1 MNKKVIALGAAA
13 VLMLTL
19 AACKSEEPA
28 VNAETVPET
37 AAETVPETTA
47 AVIVAQPEAEAIP
60 CTPRMQAFRRVLE
73 QYAFEHVLPDGTDT
87 GYDIN
92 FGPMENNEFAI
103 CDVDGDGE
111 EELILTQA
119 TAPVAGMCQWVYGY
133 DEETDSIYE
142 KLIIFPNTDYY
153 TGGLVLG
160 GWSHNQGMGGELIW
174 PYTLMGYNPSS
185 QVYEVICHVD
195 SWDRSRGVDWEGNAY
210 PEDKDPDGVG
220 TVFLV
225 TQNEET
231 TILSKAEYDAWRAE
245 LFGSSELI
253 ELNVLKM
260 TEDNIRAVCPE

>member
-19 AACKSEEPA
+19 AACTKEEPA
-28 VNAETVPET
+28 VTEPETTAETV
-37 AAETVPETTA
+37 AETVPETTA
-47 AVIVAQPEAEAIP
+47 AVIVAQPEPAAQH
-60 CTPRMQAFRRVLE
+60 TPRLEAFRRVLE
-73 QYAFEHVLPDGTDT
+73 QYAFEHVLPDGTDI
-87 GYDIN
+87 GYDVN

-133 DEETDSIYE
+133 DAETDSVYE
-142 KLIIFPNTDYY
+142 KLSIFPNTDYY

-174 PYTLMGYNPSS
+174 PYTLMGYNPSAR
-185 QVYEVICHVD
+185 VYEVICHVD
-195 SWDRSRGVDWEGNAY
+195 SWDKSRGVDWEGNAY
-210 PEDKDPDGVG
+210 PEDKDPDDVG

-225 TQNEET
+225 TQNGET

-253 ELNVLKM
+253 ELNILKM
-260 TEDNIRAVCPE
+260 TEDNIRAVCPD